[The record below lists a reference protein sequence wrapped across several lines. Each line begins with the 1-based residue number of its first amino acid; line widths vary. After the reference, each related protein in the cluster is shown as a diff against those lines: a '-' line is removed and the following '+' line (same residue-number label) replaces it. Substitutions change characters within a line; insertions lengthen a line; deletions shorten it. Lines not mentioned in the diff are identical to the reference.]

1 MTKWLCILVTIAF
14 YSSFSQTEYHY
25 LVTFKN
31 KSSNY
36 SLSSPEDYL
45 STKSINRRADYQIE
59 IDSVDLPVNTA
70 YINSIQQ
77 HQLAIQAKSK
87 WHNCIVVSTIYEALF
102 DSLSAYN
109 FVESVDLIG
118 EIVSNKKNNDKLDYG
133 SNEQQIELVSINFG
147 HNLGYT
153 GNGVEI
159 AVIDA
164 GFSGLSTNSFFDSLY
179 INNQVQSTYNFIT
192 NQPISYSAHNHGT
205 NVASVLCANVSGSY
219 VGAAPSSK
227 YHLLVSED
235 ANQENKIEEFHLIEA
250 LEYCDS
256 AGIELI
262 NISLGYSKFDDER
275 FSHEKQELTG
285 DSTLLAKACNIAWR
299 NGAFI
304 VTSAGNSGSSSWGV
318 VTVPAN
324 SDSVFTVGAVDINEQ
339 HAYFSSKGNPA
350 VNSTL
355 KPNVVGVGKYVYIVK
370 EDGTVGISNGTSFSA
385 PQVTGL
391 VSCLMEAFPGKK
403 NWELKEAIEY
413 SSHNSITPDS
423 LIGHG
428 IPNFE
433 NAYLYLKND
442 GFSKKTTYVTVYPNP
457 SNGIFT
463 VTNHLPIIE
472 LNLYDARGKK
482 IMRSIPNLEIAK
494 LNVSNLSSGMY
505 YLQTVD
511 ENGNETIKVEVL

>member
-1 MTKWLCILVTIAF
+1 MNKWFCILLILSTSFV
-14 YSSFSQTEYHY
+14 FSQTEYHY
-25 LVTFKN
+25 LVKFKYKN
-31 KSSNY
+31 SAFSINNPGDYLSIKSISRRDAYNVQIDSTDLPINQNYIDSVKQY
-36 SLSSPEDYL
+36 SLS
-45 STKSINRRADYQIE
+45 
-59 IDSVDLPVNTA
+59 V
-70 YINSIQQ
+70 
-77 HQLAIQAKSK
+77 QAQSK
-87 WHNCIVVSTIYEALF
+87 WHNCIVVSTHVESID
-102 DSLSAYN
+102 DSLIGFS
-109 FVESVDLIG
+109 FVKSVQLIG
-118 EIVSNKKNNDKLDYG
+118 EVVSNKKNNDKLDYG
-133 SNEQQIELVSINFG
+133 LNEKQIETVNINFA
-147 HNLGYT
+147 HNLDYT
-153 GNGVEI
+153 GKGVEI

-164 GFSGLSTNSFFDSLY
+164 GFSGVSSNAFFDSLF
-179 INNQVQSTYNFIT
+179 INNQIKSTYNFIN
-192 NQPISYSAHNHGT
+192 NQPVNYSAHGHGT
-205 NVASVLCANVSGSY
+205 SVASVLGGNISGTY
-219 VGAAPSSK
+219 VGSAPGSN
-227 YHLLVSED
+227 YHLLVTED
-235 ANQENKIEEFHLIEA
+235 INQENKIEEFHLVEA

-256 AGIELI
+256 AGIDLI
-262 NISLGYSKFDDER
+262 NISLGYNTFDDSR
-275 FSHEKQELTG
+275 FSHQKEELTG
-285 DSTLLAKACNIAWR
+285 DSTLLNKACNMAWR
-299 NGAFI
+299 KGAFI
-304 VTSAGNSGSSSWGV
+304 VTSAGNSGTDFWGV

-324 SDSVFTVGAVDINEQ
+324 ADSVFTVGAVDVNEQ
-339 HAYFSSKGNPA
+339 YAGFSSRGNPHI
-350 VNSTL
+350 NSTL
-355 KPNVVGVGKYVYIVK
+355 KPNVVGVGKHVYIVK
-370 EDGTVGISNGTSFSA
+370 ENGTVGMSNGTSFSS
-385 PQVTGL
+385 PQITGL

-413 SSHNSITPDS
+413 SSHNSLTPDS

>member
-1 MTKWLCILVTIAF
+1 MTKWLCILLTIAF
-14 YSSFSQTEYHY
+14 YSGFSQTEYHY

-31 KSSNY
+31 KSSSY

-59 IDSVDLPVNTA
+59 IDSSDLPINAT

-77 HQLAIQAKSK
+77 HPLAIKAKSK

-109 FVESVDLIG
+109 FVESVELIG

-205 NVASVLCANVSGSY
+205 NVSSVLGANLSGKY
-219 VGAAPSSK
+219 VGAAPNSK

-235 ANQENKIEEFHLIEA
+235 VNQENKIEEFHLIEA

-275 FSHEKQELTG
+275 FSHDKQELTG

-304 VTSAGNSGSSSWGV
+304 VTSAGNSGSGSWGV

-324 SDSVFTVGAVDINEQ
+324 ADSVFTVGAVDINEQ
-339 HAYFSSKGNPA
+339 HAYFSSRGNPA

-355 KPNVVGVGKYVYIVK
+355 KPNVVGVGKNVYIVK
-370 EDGTVGISNGTSFSA
+370 ENGTVGISNGTSFSA

-403 NWELKEAIEY
+403 NWELREAIEH
-413 SSHNSITPDS
+413 SSHNSATPDS
-423 LIGHG
+423 LIGYG

-433 NAYLYLKND
+433 NAYLYFKND
-442 GFSKKTTYVTVYPNP
+442 KFSKDTTEVTVYPNP
-457 SNGIFT
+457 TSGVLTI
-463 VTNHLPIIE
+463 TNHLPIKE
-472 LNLYDARGKK
+472 LLLFDIRGKQ
-482 IMRSIPNLEIAK
+482 IMRSFPSFEIVK
-494 LNVSNLSSGMY
+494 LNLTHLSSGIY
-505 YLQTVD
+505 FLQTND
-511 ENGNETIKVEVL
+511 EKGEEVVKIEVQ